1 MECIN
6 QKNQFIISFNELILV
21 TGASGFIGRH
31 VVGELLR
38 KGFVRIRCLVRETS
52 ELTEL
57 NSIISKEN
65 GEHRCEVVVG
75 NLLRIDDCHR
85 ITEGAKVIY
94 HLAAG
99 TGTKS
104 FSEAYLNSVV
114 TTRNLIE
121 ASLKHGCLRRLVNV
135 SSFAVY
141 INLNKKTG
149 RVLDE
154 TCAVETS
161 PETRAE
167 AYCYGKVK
175 QDELVIEYGR
185 EKTLSYVI
193 VRPGTVYGPGK
204 AFIPGRVG
212 IDSFGPFLH
221 FGGTNPLPLTY
232 VENCAEAIVL
242 CGLIPGLEGEVFNI
256 VDDDLPSSR
265 IFLSLYKKRVKKI
278 KSIYVPKFLS
288 LLFCL
293 LWEKFSKWSKGQIPP
308 AFTYR
313 EWVAYW
319 KKTYYSNQKLKKFTG
334 WKPKVTTRDGLE
346 KFFEYCRKLQNK

>member
-1 MECIN
+1 MKFNNKE
-6 QKNQFIISFNELILV
+6 KEFIIGFNELILV

-31 VVGELLR
+31 VVGELLS
-38 KGFVRIRCLVRETS
+38 KGHANIRCLVRETS
-52 ELTEL
+52 DLTEL
-57 NSIISKEN
+57 NAIISSQN
-65 GEHRCEVVVG
+65 GRHRCEIVVG
-75 NLLRIDDCHR
+75 NLLSVDDCQR
-85 ITEGAKVIY
+85 VTEGAKVVY
-94 HLAAG
+94 QLAAG

-114 TTRNLIE
+114 TTKNLIE
-121 ASLKHGCLRRLVNV
+121 ASLKHGCLRRLVNI

-141 INLNKKTG
+141 TNLNKKTG
-149 RVLDE
+149 IVLDE
-154 TCAVETS
+154 TCPVETS
-161 PETRAE
+161 PETRSE

-185 EKTLSYVI
+185 EKTLPYVI

-221 FGGTNPLPLTY
+221 LGGSNPLPLTY

-242 CGLIPGLEGEVFNI
+242 CGLIPGLEGEVFNV

-265 IFLSLYKKRVKKI
+265 SFLTQYKKRVKNI

-293 LWEKFSKWSKGQIPP
+293 VWEKFSKWSKGQIPP

-313 EWVAYW
+313 EWSAYW
-319 KKTYYSNQKLKKFTG
+319 KKTYYSNQKLKNLTG
-334 WKPKVTTRDGLE
+334 WKPKVSTLDGLE